1 MRSFDL
7 NLSEPASVSITRG
20 SNHNRRGR
28 FDMAITQTTELPEFS
43 KLILVA
49 ARLAKAGQDQEVG
62 EPVDVMTGGTYRTRG
77 GVCVGPLRPFRDEED
92 GDHTDA
98 EGRSAWFFVD
108 GVGAYDRYGCIL
120 SGVPADSE
128 LDCVSTW
135 DCGLLLESA
144 A

>member
-1 MRSFDL
+1 
-7 NLSEPASVSITRG
+7 
-20 SNHNRRGR
+20 
-28 FDMAITQTTELPEFS
+28 
-43 KLILVA
+43 
-49 ARLAKAGQDQEVG
+49 
-62 EPVDVMTGGTYRTRG
+62 MTGGTYRTRG

-128 LDCVSTW
+128 LDCVSIW
-135 DCGLLLESA
+135 GPSPRIGGLSGRRA
-144 A
+144 QNVRC